1 VPRKKRLRIYSSK
14 KTRNGY
20 TVHEVDIATLG
31 DHEVA
36 GVHLRFN
43 CPWCTEVRTDKKLY
57 YNAVTGIGF
66 CFRCEA
72 VLVDKA
78 SLKKTR
84 HKIHDF
90 DQFSWFNFSKVGDY
104 LDISWAKTALISPEA
119 KSYVLSRE
127 GNYDL
132 DIISHY
138 NLRYFEGSGDKT
150 LLLLPNLFPETD
162 RVDAFQTTVAWGY
175 RNPLAPKYMTYP
187 EDKSIFYLQQN
198 IYRERVYFVEGIFD
212 AIASHGCP
220 ILGKSF
226 SKNQL
231 KQLYMFFKAARNL
244 KEIFLV
250 LDGEVK
256 KPTKV
261 KTCRQILGINS
272 SVKVYY
278 TDLPGELDPEQCVNL
293 GVFDECVEKKS
304 YKVIP

>member
-1 VPRKKRLRIYSSK
+1 VPRKKRLRIYSSR
-14 KTRNGY
+14 KTKNGY

-31 DHEVA
+31 EHEVA
-36 GVHLRFN
+36 GVHLKYH
-43 CPWCTEVRTDKKLY
+43 CPWCTEERKDKKLY
-57 YNAVTGIGF
+57 YNTVTGVGF

-72 VLVDKA
+72 VLIDKD
-78 SLKKTR
+78 SFKKSR
-84 HKIHDF
+84 QKIHTLDE
-90 DQFSWFNFSKVGDY
+90 FSWFNFFKVGNY
-104 LDISWAKTALISPEA
+104 LDISWAKTALVSPET
-119 KSYVLSRE
+119 KSYILSRD

-132 DIISHY
+132 DVISHY
-138 NLRYFEGSGDKT
+138 NLRYFEASGDRVM
-150 LLLLPNLFPETD
+150 LLLPNLFPNTNL
-162 RVDAFQTTVAWGY
+162 VDAFQTTVAWGY
-175 RNPLAPKYMTYP
+175 RNPMAPKYITHP
-187 EDKSIFYLQQN
+187 TEKSIFYLQQ
-198 IYRERVYFVEGIFD
+198 RSFGERVYFVEGIFD

-231 KQLYMFFKAARNL
+231 KQLYLFFKAAHRL
-244 KEIFLV
+244 KEVFLI

-278 TDLPGELDPEQCVNL
+278 TDLPDQLDPEQCVSL
-293 GVFDECVEKKS
+293 GILDDCIEKKS